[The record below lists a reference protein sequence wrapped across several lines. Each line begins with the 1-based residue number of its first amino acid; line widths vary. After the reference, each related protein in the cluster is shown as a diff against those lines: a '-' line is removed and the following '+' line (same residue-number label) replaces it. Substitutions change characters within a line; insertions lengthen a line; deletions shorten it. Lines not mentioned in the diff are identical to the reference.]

1 MLIVQSAVACQRLLQ
16 DIAEVS
22 AGRVNIADA
31 AVEAL
36 YHTVRL
42 QLPQLDQTMLGVM
55 SLALLIEG

>member
-1 MLIVQSAVACQRLLQ
+1 M
-16 DIAEVS
+16 S